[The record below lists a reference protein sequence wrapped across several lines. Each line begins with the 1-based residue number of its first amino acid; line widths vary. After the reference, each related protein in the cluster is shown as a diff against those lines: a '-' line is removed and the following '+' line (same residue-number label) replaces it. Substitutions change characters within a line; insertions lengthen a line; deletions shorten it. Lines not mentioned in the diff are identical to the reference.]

1 MNQKQQTVV
10 IDNCAVDRLAEFG
23 VNPIKDF
30 ENTEFRLMYT
40 PDLKLEYE
48 QALTASARTSQS
60 ARTLVKQILA
70 TGNLIGFFGFDG
82 GPCLGFDRGIWAGQE
97 QCDVIASVKSK
108 DNARGLPRKRT
119 DAHLVAL
126 AQDAIVITANTN
138 EAHWTRS
145 PMGSGRV
152 PPHPDYKQI
161 VPGVIYC
168 LRQTGDTSG
177 NETVNPLQPYFMVYV
192 WDDGTVRYNFAQ
204 PKQILEIY
212 RLLCVGKTVPYEE
225 LCNLFDKETADGSD
239 MSRYSGLLT
248 KAVDAI
254 AATFRKRAVAS
265 LLSSRSGLL
274 TEADKQ
280 VTSTSDFDLIT
291 WLVIR

>member
-1 MNQKQQTVV
+1 M
-10 IDNCAVDRLAEFG
+10 
-23 VNPIKDF
+23 
-30 ENTEFRLMYT
+30 
-40 PDLKLEYE
+40 
-48 QALTASARTSQS
+48 
-60 ARTLVKQILA
+60 
-70 TGNLIGFFGFDG
+70 
-82 GPCLGFDRGIWAGQE
+82 
-97 QCDVIASVKSK
+97 
-108 DNARGLPRKRT
+108 
-119 DAHLVAL
+119 
-126 AQDAIVITANTN
+126 
-138 EAHWTRS
+138 
-145 PMGSGRV
+145 V

-248 KAVDAI
+248 KAVGAI